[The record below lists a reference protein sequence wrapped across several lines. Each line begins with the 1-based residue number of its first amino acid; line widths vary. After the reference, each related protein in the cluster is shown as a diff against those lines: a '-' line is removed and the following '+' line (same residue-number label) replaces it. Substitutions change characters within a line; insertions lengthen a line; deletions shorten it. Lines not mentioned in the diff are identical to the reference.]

1 MRYADDFIVGVRG
14 SKSLAIE
21 IQTEI
26 TKFLREDLHLSVNEK
41 KTNLT
46 HVYSGKARFL
56 GMTIHCVPSNRVPF
70 RRAAHIERFRRLKAR
85 ILAKIE
91 RAEAKQQK
99 VMKKT
104 LVSMIKKNSKE
115 PDLEPSNVDQKTRP
129 RTLTKQNAS
138 VLEIISRSQPKG
150 TSKDTN
156 DRQIIRTLATE
167 LSQLT
172 RNVEYPELNKM
183 LDDLKQ

>member
-21 IQTEI
+21 IRREI
-26 TKFLREDLHLSVNEK
+26 TNFLREDLHLSVNEE

-46 HVYSGKARFL
+46 HVYSDKARYL
-56 GMTIHCVPSNRVPF
+56 GMTIHCVPSNKIPF

-91 RAEAKQQK
+91 RAEVKQQK
-99 VMKKT
+99 VLKKSLT
-104 LVSMIKKNSKE
+104 NAIRKNLKETDPDPNNVS
-115 PDLEPSNVDQKTRP
+115 QKANTP
-129 RTLTKQNAS
+129 AKQTAS
-138 VLEIISRSQPKG
+138 VLEIISRLQPKD

-156 DRQIIRTLATE
+156 DRQIIRTLAAE
-167 LSQLT
+167 LSLLP
-172 RNVEYPELNKM
+172 RNEEYPELNKM
-183 LDDLKQ
+183 LDDLKR